1 MFSMFPQCGNLE
13 LKRRK
18 ANEKETCHDLGKMTP
33 SPAGVGPGQFVE
45 GCQSDPS
52 RCFGLH

>member
-33 SPAGVGPGQFVE
+33 SLAGVGPGQFVE